1 MDTEARRTRRDFLV
15 AAGTAGAGLLLAGC
29 RGIAGRAQEKEVEEG
44 EEGVT
49 ATEDLMREHGVLE
62 RILLIYEEG
71 IRRIEAHDALLPE
84 DLFGAAM
91 IVRAFVEDYHE
102 KQEESDVFPRLEK
115 ASRLAPLTAILRAQ
129 HKAGR
134 NLTDGILKRLQ
145 PEPFNVPESRRE
157 LAALMRSFARMY
169 RPHYARED
177 TVVFPALR
185 AVTPPEEFAKLAD
198 RFEDRERET
207 LGPEGFEKA
216 VASVAQIEE
225 AMGIADLAQFTPKE
239 AQSEK

>member
-15 AAGTAGAGLLLAGC
+15 AAGTVGAGVLLTGC
-29 RGIAGRAQEKEVEEG
+29 SSMARTSEEKEAGEG

-71 IRRIEAHDALLPE
+71 IRRLEAHEALLPE
-84 DLFGAAM
+84 SLSDAGG
-91 IVRAFVEDYHE
+91 IVRKFVEDYHE

-115 ASRLAPLTAILRAQ
+115 AGKLTSLTAVLRAQ

-134 NLTDGILKRLQ
+134 DVTDGILKRLE
-145 PEPFNVPESRRE
+145 PGPFNVPESRRE
-157 LAALMRSFARMY
+157 LAALLRSFVRMY

-177 TVVFPALR
+177 TVVFPAFR
-185 AVTPPEEFAKLAD
+185 EVVPPAEFAKLAD
-198 RFEDRERET
+198 LFEDRERET

-216 VASVAQIEE
+216 VAQVARIEE
-225 AMGIADLAQFTPKE
+225 ALQIADLNQFTP
-239 AQSEK
+239 Q

>member
-1 MDTEARRTRRDFLV
+1 METEARSTRRNFLV
-15 AAGTAGAGLLLAGC
+15 AAGTVGAGLLLTGG
-29 RGIAGRAQEKEVEEG
+29 RIAVAAEEKKAQPG

-71 IRRIEAHDALLPE
+71 IRRLDAHEELLPE
-84 DLFGAAM
+84 NLWEAAQ
-91 IVRAFVEDYHE
+91 IVRKFVEDYHE

-115 ASRLAPLTAILRAQ
+115 AGKLAPLTAVLRAQ

-134 NLTDGILKRLQ
+134 DVTDEIMKRLQ
-145 PEPFNVPESRRE
+145 PDPFNVPETRRE

-177 TVVFPALR
+177 TVVFPAFR
-185 AVTPPEEFAKLAD
+185 AVVPPEEFAKLAD
-198 RFEDRERET
+198 QFEDRERAT

-216 VASVAQIEE
+216 VAKVGQIEA
-225 AMGIADLAQFTPKE
+225 AMGIADLAQFTPKT
-239 AQSEK
+239 

>member
-1 MDTEARRTRRDFLV
+1 MDTDARRSRRDFLV
-15 AAGTAGAGLLLAGC
+15 AAGTAGAGLLLSGC
-29 RGIAGRAQEKEVEEG
+29 RSAAALPPEKRAAEG
-44 EEGVT
+44 EEGLP

-62 RILLIYEEG
+62 RVLLIYEEG
-71 IRRIEAHDALLPE
+71 IRRLDAHEALPPEPLADA
-84 DLFGAAM
+84 AR

-115 ASRLAPLTAILRAQ
+115 AGRLAPLTAILRAQ

-134 NLTDGILKRLQ
+134 GVTDEILKRLE
-145 PEPFNVPESRRE
+145 PRPFNVPELRRE

-177 TVVFPALR
+177 TVAFPALR
-185 AVTPPEEFAKLAD
+185 EATPAEEFARLAD
-198 RFEDRERET
+198 QFEDRERET

-216 VASVAQIEE
+216 VARVAQIEE
-225 AMGIADLAQFTPKE
+225 AMGIADLAQYTPK
-239 AQSEK
+239 S